1 MSNKDFIMID
11 MADVIKKPA
20 RKKFTQKKYVKQAS
34 SSTESESTSSN
45 SEYSD
50 LDTIVVYTDGSCL
63 GNGKKNAVGGI
74 GIHFPDQELKDLS
87 KVFPL
92 ENCTSQRTE
101 LYAILTAIR
110 YINSKFDLKNLNI
123 KIKSDSKYSVN
134 CINKWI
140 KNWVKNNWTKQD
152 GKSVL
157 NRDLIEPIY
166 KYFLKYNI
174 NIKYV
179 KGHDNTSKTPD
190 AIGNGV
196 ADKLANKAMKLATKK
211 QSYASYKKSI
221 SNSVITPKINPK
233 TNSKTNSKTKPRS
246 GSKSKKKSSN
256 YPYFS
261 NPDKLVIELIK

>member
-20 RKKFTQKKYVKQAS
+20 RKKFAQKKYVKQAS

-45 SEYSD
+45 SEYSEHSD
-50 LDTIVVYTDGSCL
+50 LDTVVVYTDGSCL
-63 GNGKKNAVGGI
+63 NNGKKNAVGGI
-74 GIHFPDQELKDLS
+74 GIHFPNQELKDLS
-87 KVFPL
+87 KVFSL

-140 KNWVKNNWTKQD
+140 KNWIKNNWTKQD
-152 GKSVL
+152 GGSVL

-174 NIKYV
+174 NIKHV
-179 KGHDNTSKTPD
+179 KGHDDTSKTPD

-196 ADKLANKAMKLATKK
+196 ADKLANNAMRLATKK

-221 SNSVITPKINPK
+221 SDPVITAKLNPK
-233 TNSKTNSKTKPRS
+233 TKPKSKS

-256 YPYFS
+256 YSYFS
-261 NPDKLVIELIK
+261 NPDKLVIELMK